1 MKIQI
6 VNKKD
11 DTDMHMYDL
20 NKAIGLHAA
29 KSGKTRTLE
38 IYWPGVTVPM
48 SFPDSKYRFDEI
60 EISMACTMSA
70 VKRTI
75 PEILGLFALFS
86 K

>member
-11 DTDMHMYDL
+11 ETDVHMYDL
-20 NKAIGLHAA
+20 KKALGLHAA
-29 KSGKTRTLE
+29 KSGNGRTLE
-38 IYWPGVTVPM
+38 IYWPGMPLPM

-60 EISMACTMSA
+60 EISMSMAMTA

-75 PEILGLFALFS
+75 PEILGLYALFT

>member
-1 MKIQI
+1 LKIQI

-11 DTDMHMYDL
+11 ETDVHMYDL
-20 NKAIGLHAA
+20 NKAIGLHTA
-29 KSGKTRTLE
+29 KSGKARTME
-38 IYWPGVTVPM
+38 IYWPGLVMPM

-60 EISMACTMSA
+60 EISMSGTMSA

-75 PEILGLFALFS
+75 PEILGLFALFA

>member
-11 DTDMHMYDL
+11 ETDVHMYDL
-20 NKAIGLHAA
+20 KKALGLHAA
-29 KSGKTRTLE
+29 KSGNGRTLE
-38 IYWPGVTVPM
+38 IYWPGMPMPM

-60 EISMACTMSA
+60 EISMSMSMTA

-75 PEILGLFALFS
+75 PEILGLFALFT

>member
-1 MKIQI
+1 MKLQI

-11 DTDMHMYDL
+11 ETDVHMYDL
-20 NKAIGLHAA
+20 KKALGLHAA
-29 KSGKTRTLE
+29 KSGKDCTLE
-38 IYWPGVTVPM
+38 IYWPGMPMPM

-60 EISMACTMSA
+60 EISMSMSMTA

-75 PEILGLFALFS
+75 PEILGLFALFT

>member
-11 DTDMHMYDL
+11 DTDVHMYDL
-20 NKAIGLHAA
+20 SKAIGLHPA
-29 KSGKTRTLE
+29 KSGKVRTLE
-38 IYWPGVTVPM
+38 IYWPGLPM
-48 SFPDSKYRFDEI
+48 PMEFPESKYRFDEI
-60 EISMACTMSA
+60 EISMSMTMSA

>member
-11 DTDMHMYDL
+11 ETDVHMYDL
-20 NKAIGLHAA
+20 KKALGLHAA
-29 KSGKTRTLE
+29 KSGNGRTLE
-38 IYWPGVTVPM
+38 IYWPGMPLPM
-48 SFPDSKYRFDEI
+48 SFPASKYRFDEI
-60 EISMACTMSA
+60 EISMSMAMTA

-75 PEILGLFALFS
+75 PEILGLYALFT

>member
-11 DTDMHMYDL
+11 ETDVHMYDL
-20 NKAIGLHAA
+20 KKALGLHAA
-29 KSGKTRTLE
+29 KSGNGRTLE
-38 IYWPGVTVPM
+38 IYWPGMPLPM

-60 EISMACTMSA
+60 EISMSMAMTA

-75 PEILGLFALFS
+75 PEILGLFALFT

>member
-11 DTDMHMYDL
+11 ETDVHMYDL
-20 NKAIGLHAA
+20 KKALGLHAA
-29 KSGKTRTLE
+29 KSGNGRTLE
-38 IYWPGVTVPM
+38 IYWPGMPLPM

-60 EISMACTMSA
+60 EISMSMAMTA

-75 PEILGLFALFS
+75 PEILGLFALFTE
-86 K
+86 